1 MEITKTL
8 TKQAEAA
15 AVRPRRL
22 RARDLLLHAGL
33 MAILVVFIFPFYWMV
48 TSSIKPLEDI
58 YAQPVQMWPQR
69 PTLKGYIELFGLIPS
84 VEIQGR
90 GGVSLTKTLFN
101 SMVIA
106 VTYTAGSVFFASLAG
121 YTFAKIRFKGRNGL
135 FVFMLATMMIPG
147 SVGLIPNYIIMA
159 KLKWINTFWPLI
171 IPALATPFAVFWMRQ
186 YIMTIPDEMIEAA
199 QIDGAGPFGIF
210 WRVVA
215 PVVTPGIAAL
225 AIFNFMGSW
234 NSFQGPLIYLNKA
247 YLYTVPL
254 FMALLN
260 SAVTGR
266 PTPMH
271 LVFGVAC
278 VSTLPILLT
287 FLFAQRYFIAGL
299 TTGSLK

>member
-1 MEITKTL
+1 MLIPRP
-8 TKQAEAA
+8 AA
-15 AVRPRRL
+15 AKVSRKRIRPGEIFMHIG
-22 RARDLLLHAGL
+22 LLLG
-33 MAILVVFIFPFYWMV
+33 LVVFIFPFYWMI
-48 TSSIKPLEDI
+48 TSSLKPMEDI
-58 YAQPVQMWPQR
+58 FTQPVQLWPVR
-69 PTLKGYIELFGLIPS
+69 PTINGYLELFGIIPS

-90 GGVSLTKTLFN
+90 GNVSLSKTLLN
-101 SMVIA
+101 SMIVS
-106 VTYTAGSVFFASLAG
+106 VTYTLGSVFFATLAG
-121 YTFAKIRFKGRNGL
+121 YTFAKIRFKGRDGL

-186 YIMTIPDEMIEAA
+186 YITTIPDEMIEAA

-234 NSFQGPLIYLNKA
+234 NAFQGPLIYLNKA
-247 YLYTVPL
+247 NMYTAPL

-260 SAVTGR
+260 SGVTGR
-266 PTPMH
+266 PTPLH
-271 LVFGVAC
+271 LVFGTAC
-278 VSTLPILLT
+278 ISTLPILLI

-299 TTGSLK
+299 TAGSIK